1 MKRYDDYQVVAQK
14 WVNEIP
20 EHWNFYRI
28 KRIFAQRVEKNDPVV
43 TENILSL
50 TAKQGVVPIAEKE
63 GAGGNKP
70 KGDMTQYNV
79 AHPDDLLVNCMNI
92 VAGSAGVSR
101 YFGAISPVYYALY
114 PRLDCNV
121 WYYHYLFRLMPF
133 QRSLLGLGKGILMHE
148 SDNGKL
154 NTVRMRISMDNL
166 GNVPLPVP
174 PRAEQDQIVR
184 YLDWQVSKINRLI
197 AAKRKQIDLMRDN
210 LKSAVTYYTTH
221 GIGSH
226 ELCQSEIYWLMLY
239 PNDWRVTKLRY
250 ILEKHRR
257 EVKPDAEL
265 LICSNSGEVVK
276 RGDGKLGLVASSD
289 DIYQGVT
296 AGDLLIHGMDTWHG
310 AIAISSFDGMCT
322 PVVHVCTCKEEK
334 RYVAYY
340 LKMMAYTK
348 VFKAISNGVRQNTS
362 DFRSWDKVGDLLI
375 CLPSYDEQ
383 VAIADKLDHLTEQT
397 KAGVSFFE
405 REIEKLQEL
414 RTRLISDVVTG
425 QVDVRDIEVPEFEY
439 TADADPSED
448 ESAEDIEPEP
458 EEA

>member
-1 MKRYDDYQVVAQK
+1 MKQYDDYQVVAQK
-14 WVNEIP
+14 WVDEIP
-20 EHWNFYRI
+20 EHWDFYRI
-28 KRIFAQRVEKNDPVV
+28 KRIFAQRVEKNDPVI
-43 TENILSL
+43 TENVLSL

-79 AHPDDLLVNCMNI
+79 ARPDDLLVNCMNI
-92 VAGSAGVSR
+92 VSGSAGVSR

-148 SDNGKL
+148 SDSGKL
-154 NTVRMRISMDNL
+154 NTVRMRISMDYL

-184 YLDWQVSKINRLI
+184 YLDWQVSIINRLI
-197 AAKRKQIDLMRDN
+197 AAKRKQIALMRDN
-210 LKSAVTYYTTH
+210 LKSAVAYYTTH
-221 GIGSH
+221 GLGNH
-226 ELCQSEIYWLMLY
+226 ELCQSEIYWLTHY

-250 ILEKHRR
+250 IMEKHRR
-257 EVKPDAEL
+257 EVTPNAEL

-375 CLPSYDEQ
+375 CLPTHDEQ
-383 VAIADKLDHLTEQT
+383 VAIADKLDYLTVQT
-397 KAGVSFFE
+397 KAGISFFE
-405 REIEKLQEL
+405 KQIEHLQEL

-425 QVDVRDIEVPEFEY
+425 QVDVRGIKVPDDEYINNEITEEEFEEE
-439 TADADPSED
+439 SENN
-448 ESAEDIEPEP
+448 
-458 EEA
+458 EEE

>member
-1 MKRYDDYQVVAQK
+1 MKRYEEYKPTGTKWIASIPATWDVQKIGALFSQRKEKVSDRDYAP
-14 WVNEIP
+14 IS
-20 EHWNFYRI
+20 
-28 KRIFAQRVEKNDPVV
+28 V
-43 TENILSL
+43 T
-50 TAKQGVVPIAEKE
+50 K
-63 GAGGNKP
+63 
-70 KGDMTQYNV
+70 
-79 AHPDDLLVNCMNI
+79 
-92 VAGSAGVSR
+92 
-101 YFGAISPVYYALY
+101 
-114 PRLDCNV
+114 
-121 WYYHYLFRLMPF
+121 
-133 QRSLLGLGKGILMHE
+133 KGILPQLE
-148 SDNGKL
+148 TAAKTDDGDNRKKVCIGDFVINSRSDRKGSCGISALEGSVSLINIVLQPRDCMIGKYVHYLLRSQPFSEEYYRNGRGIVADLWTTRYSEMKTIL
-154 NTVRMRISMDNL
+154 
-166 GNVPLPVP
+166 LPVP

-197 AAKRKQIDLMRDN
+197 AAKKKQIDLMRDN
-210 LKSAVTYYTTH
+210 LKSAVAHYTTH
-221 GIGSH
+221 GLGNH
-226 ELCQSEIYWLMLY
+226 ELCQSEIYWLMHY

-257 EVKPDAEL
+257 EVKPNAEL

-362 DFRSWDKVGDLLI
+362 DFRSWDKVEDLLI

-383 VAIADKLDHLTEQT
+383 VAIADKLDHLTVQT
-397 KAGVSFFE
+397 KAGMSLFE
-405 REIEKLQEL
+405 KQIEKLQEL

-425 QVDVRDIEVPEFEY
+425 QVDVRGIEVPEFEMVQD
-439 TADADPSED
+439 TVE
-448 ESAEDIEPEP
+448 EQEAEEIMQET
-458 EEA
+458 